1 MTEYTF
7 NEKVSLKGNVSNI
20 NNVVYAD
27 SLYRGFYVPGA
38 ARSVQLTLKTRF

>member
-1 MTEYTF
+1 MALYAIDDKTSV
-7 NEKVSLKGNVSNI
+7 KLNV
-20 NNVVYAD
+20 NNLFDKVYAD